1 MTQSIQA
8 LREERTK
15 LAVDCRNLV
24 ENFPKDD
31 AWGDDEQKKY
41 DFYLAEIEKIDA
53 NLDRH
58 QKIIDMQ
65 AAEVATVRRTADEH
79 NISED
84 EAQNRRELNKATFEA
99 WMRGGISALSD
110 EQRQMMNERNRQLNI
125 SNAMSTGTGSEGGYT
140 TQNEFAPVLIEAMKA
155 YGGMRQV
162 AQIIQTDTGSQM
174 DWPTTDATSEEGEI
188 VGENAS
194 VAVGETTFGTTSLSV
209 YKYSSKSIAVPFEL
223 LQDSRIDLEGH
234 LTRLLSTRLGR
245 ITNKH
250 YTVGTGTGQPS
261 GAATG
266 ASVGKTGAT
275 GQTTEIIYDDIV
287 DLEHSV
293 DPAYRQAGTVRWMMH
308 DKTLAKMKKLKDGD
322 GRPIWL
328 PSIAGVAPTT
338 LLGHE
343 YVVNQNVAEMAA
355 NAKSLLFGDFSH
367 YVIRD
372 VMAVQLFRMTDSK
385 YTEKGQVGFL
395 AFMRS
400 GGAMVDV
407 GGAVKAYQNSAT

>member
-1 MTQSIQA
+1 
-8 LREERTK
+8 
-15 LAVDCRNLV
+15 
-24 ENFPKDD
+24 
-31 AWGDDEQKKY
+31 
-41 DFYLAEIEKIDA
+41 
-53 NLDRH
+53 
-58 QKIIDMQ
+58 
-65 AAEVATVRRTADEH
+65 
-79 NISED
+79 
-84 EAQNRRELNKATFEA
+84 
-99 WMRGGISALSD
+99 
-110 EQRQMMNERNRQLNI
+110 
-125 SNAMSTGTGSEGGYT
+125 MSTGTGSEGGYT

-308 DKTLAKMKKLKDGD
+308 DKTLAKMKKLKDAD